1 MGQTDMTSSS
11 IRANSHVASGT
22 FADGLIGQ
30 TEVIARSLSAEC
42 HGELGMFADGFVLG
56 EEALSI
62 AEKMAHPVSVLW
74 ALQGM
79 GRLHLLQGNLVQAV
93 PFLERALLTCRE
105 TNVPHLYPRIASP
118 LGTAYCLNGRF
129 KDAVSLLMEAVERA
143 RTRMMAHSAS
153 CYLSL
158 GGAKLLN
165 GYLQEAQEL
174 ADVAL
179 TQSHEH
185 QQRGQEA
192 YSLRLLGEVAAR
204 GTPPESALAES
215 HYRDALDLAQTLG
228 MRPLVAHCHRALSSL
243 YRQLDHSGSALEHLT
258 LAKEMY
264 RDMEMRFWL
273 DDAIPS

>member
-1 MGQTDMTSSS
+1 
-11 IRANSHVASGT
+11 
-22 FADGLIGQ
+22 
-30 TEVIARSLSAEC
+30 
-42 HGELGMFADGFVLG
+42 MFADGFVLG

-62 AEKMAHPVSVLW
+62 AERMEHPVSVLW

-105 TNVPHLYPRIASP
+105 VNIPHLYPRIAAP

-192 YSLRLLGEVAAR
+192 YSLRLLGEVATR

-215 HYRDALDLAQTLG
+215 HYRQALDLAQTLG

-273 DDAIPS
+273 DNFAASSAASAGRT